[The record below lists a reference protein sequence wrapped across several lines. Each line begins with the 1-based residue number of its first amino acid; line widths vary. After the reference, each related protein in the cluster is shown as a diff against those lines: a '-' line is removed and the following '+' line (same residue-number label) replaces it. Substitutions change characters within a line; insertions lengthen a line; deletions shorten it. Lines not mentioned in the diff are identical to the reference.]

1 MSGHNKWSTI
11 KHKKGRLDAA
21 RGKLFTKLI
30 RELVVSAREGGGD
43 VDGNPRLRAAVL
55 AARGANMPKDTIERA
70 VKRGSGDL
78 DGEQYESVTY
88 EGYGPGGVAF
98 FVEAL
103 TSNRNR
109 TVAEVRHAFSKH
121 GGNLGTDGSVA
132 WMFEQKGYLEVPS
145 EGVTFE
151 QIFEAAV
158 EAGAEDVETGDELY
172 SIYCEFTDM
181 HEVANTLQAAG
192 FEVSS
197 LKSVRL
203 PTNTIDV
210 EGDLADSTMRL
221 MDFIDDL
228 DDVQNVYNNA
238 EISDEEMERLS
249 S

>member
-43 VDGNPRLRAAVL
+43 ADGNPRLRAAVL

-70 VKRGSGDL
+70 IKRGSGDL

-151 QIFEAAV
+151 QVFEAAV
-158 EAGAEDVETGDELY
+158 EAGAEDVETGDDLY

-181 HEVANTLQAAG
+181 HEVANALQAAG

-203 PTNTIDV
+203 PTNTIEV
-210 EGDLADSTMRL
+210 EGDLADSTLRL

>member
-43 VDGNPRLRAAVL
+43 ADGNPRLRAAVL

-181 HEVANTLQAAG
+181 HEVANNLQAAG

>member
-43 VDGNPRLRAAVL
+43 ADGNPRLRAAVL

-70 VKRGSGDL
+70 IKRGSGDL

-103 TSNRNR
+103 TTNRNR
-109 TVAEVRHAFSKH
+109 AVAEVRHAFAKH

-151 QIFEAAV
+151 QVFEAAV
-158 EAGAEDVETGDELY
+158 EAGAEDVETGDDLY

-181 HEVANTLQAAG
+181 HEVANALQAAG

-203 PTNTIDV
+203 PTNTIEV
-210 EGDLADSTMRL
+210 EGDLADSTLRL